1 MKMWEAMMKVSNG
14 FKVRKNC
21 WEEGRYVYSNRGS
34 LMWEN
39 GSLVE
44 ELIDDGTEWEVYSDK
59 PESVDK
65 FWKEFHDSIMNL
77 AGSYQEMLNSCG
89 GECGNCP
96 FREACARYDD
106 LYHELTF
113 INDEYLR

>member
-1 MKMWEAMMKVSNG
+1 MKMWEAMMKVNNG

-21 WEEGRYVYSNRGS
+21 WEEGRYVYSNRGK

-65 FWKEFHDSIMNL
+65 FWKEFHDSVMNL

-106 LYHELTF
+106 LYYELTF
-113 INDEYLR
+113 LNDEYIR